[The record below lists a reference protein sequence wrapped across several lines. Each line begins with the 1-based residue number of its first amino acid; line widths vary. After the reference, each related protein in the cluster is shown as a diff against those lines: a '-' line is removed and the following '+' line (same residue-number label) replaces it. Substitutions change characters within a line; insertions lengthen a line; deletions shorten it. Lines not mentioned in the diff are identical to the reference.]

1 LVLTFTVISEGGQ
14 RAVVTAC
21 LEAMASDPFG
31 IDLSLELLSK
41 LPEEP
46 KRLTDDQSSSHL
58 VIESS
63 MN

>member
-1 LVLTFTVISEGGQ
+1 M
-14 RAVVTAC
+14 VTAS

-46 KRLTDDQSSSHL
+46 KRRTDDQSSSHL

-63 MN
+63 PERVNARN